1 MAQTYATHAHH
12 PIPTYIAS
20 VFALIAMVA
29 SIGAWLFGW
38 LTIPVSV
45 VSLSFAVAVL
55 VAISRTYITTL
66 QDRIIMLEMK
76 IRCAELLPAG
86 KSALLS
92 KLSAKQVAA
101 LRFASDDELEA
112 LLERSISDNLP
123 PRVIKQSIKN
133 WRPDYHRT

>member
-20 VFALIAMVA
+20 VFALIGMIA

-86 KSALLS
+86 KSDLLS
-92 KLSAKQVAA
+92 KLSPKQVAA

>member
-20 VFALIAMVA
+20 VFALIGMIA

-86 KSALLS
+86 KSDLLS
-92 KLSAKQVAA
+92 KLSPKQVAA

-123 PRVIKQSIKN
+123 PGVIKQSIKD

>member
-20 VFALIAMVA
+20 VFALIAMIA

-92 KLSAKQVAA
+92 KLSPKQVAA
-101 LRFASDDELEA
+101 LRFASDDELGA

-123 PRVIKQSIKN
+123 PGVIKQSIKN

>member
-20 VFALIAMVA
+20 VFALIAMIA

-92 KLSAKQVAA
+92 KLSPKQVAA

>member
-1 MAQTYATHAHH
+1 
-12 PIPTYIAS
+12 
-20 VFALIAMVA
+20 
-29 SIGAWLFGW
+29 
-38 LTIPVSV
+38 
-45 VSLSFAVAVL
+45 
-55 VAISRTYITTL
+55 
-66 QDRIIMLEMK
+66 MK

-92 KLSAKQVAA
+92 KLSPKQVVA